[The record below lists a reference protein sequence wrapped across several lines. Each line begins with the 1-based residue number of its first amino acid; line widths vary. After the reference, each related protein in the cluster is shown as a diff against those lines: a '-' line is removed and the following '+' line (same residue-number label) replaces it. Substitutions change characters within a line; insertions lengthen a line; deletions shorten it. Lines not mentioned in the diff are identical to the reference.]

1 MKELWKQLSLSA
13 IRPPPEAH
21 GTGLVL
27 DRGPFRFFP
36 LVSDRN
42 HLYARLDILLLGPA
56 PPGHL
61 INHGGDLDNRLKTF
75 LHALRAP
82 DVSELPNGVLPTEDE
97 RPFMCLL
104 SDDKLVTAFSVD
116 VDGLL
121 RPNASEHDV

>member
-36 LVSDRN
+36 LASDRN
-42 HLYARLDILLLGPA
+42 HLYARLDILLFGPA

-82 DVSELPNGVLPTEDE
+82 DVSELPNGVASKGFPN
-97 RPFMCLL
+97 PI
-104 SDDKLVTAFSVD
+104 D
-116 VDGLL
+116 VHVGARIRL
-121 RPNASEHDV
+121 RLRCSPKPEHVRR